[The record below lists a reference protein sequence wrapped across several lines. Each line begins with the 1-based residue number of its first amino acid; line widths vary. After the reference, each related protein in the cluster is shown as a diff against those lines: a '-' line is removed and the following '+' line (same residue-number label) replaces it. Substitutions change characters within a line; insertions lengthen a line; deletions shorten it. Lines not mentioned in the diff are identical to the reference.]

1 MNYNNKK
8 SNYQGNFYSK
18 KNHYNNKKYNS
29 NFNNY
34 YENNFTNNYDYSGY
48 KRIKI
53 YNNNNNNNNYN
64 ANNSYQNIPPVN
76 AYNPN
81 FIYKVEL
88 LNNSYLYNNNN
99 NNNNSIN
106 TTSNN
111 IKKINNNNYNN
122 NYNINNNNINNTNKK
137 EEIFKIKIKLKNEEK
152 ELILYKGEDINNS
165 INKFCSQNKID
176 NKLIKPIFNK
186 VKYYL
191 EFYENLINKTY
202 LEKEDFDILNKVN
215 LLYNDNKGI

>member
-34 YENNFTNNYDYSGY
+34 YENNFTNNYDYSGSGY

-53 YNNNNNNNNYN
+53 YNNNNNNNNNYN
-64 ANNSYQNIPPVN
+64 ANNSYQNIQTIN

-88 LNNSYLYNNNN
+88 LNNSYLYNNT
-99 NNNNSIN
+99 IN
-106 TTSNN
+106 ATTTN
-111 IKKINNNNYNN
+111 IKKINDNNNNYNN
-122 NYNINNNNINNTNKK
+122 YNNMNKK

>member
-34 YENNFTNNYDYSGY
+34 YDNNFTNNYDYSGY

-53 YNNNNNNNNYN
+53 YNNNNINNNNNNYN
-64 ANNSYQNIPPVN
+64 ANNSYQNIQTIN

-88 LNNSYLYNNNN
+88 LNNSYLYNNT
-99 NNNNSIN
+99 IN
-106 TTSNN
+106 ATTTN
-111 IKKINNNNYNN
+111 IKKINDNNNNYNN
-122 NYNINNNNINNTNKK
+122 YNNMNKK

-152 ELILYKGEDINNS
+152 ELILYKGEDMNNS

>member
-34 YENNFTNNYDYSGY
+34 YDNNFTNNYDYSGY

-53 YNNNNNNNNYN
+53 YNNNNINNNNNNYN
-64 ANNSYQNIPPVN
+64 ANNSYQNIQTIN

-88 LNNSYLYNNNN
+88 LNNSYLYNNT
-99 NNNNSIN
+99 IN
-106 TTSNN
+106 ATTTN
-111 IKKINNNNYNN
+111 IKKINDNNNNYNN
-122 NYNINNNNINNTNKK
+122 YNNMNKK

>member
-34 YENNFTNNYDYSGY
+34 YDNNFTNNYDYSGY

-53 YNNNNNNNNYN
+53 YNNNNINNNNNNYN
-64 ANNSYQNIPPVN
+64 ANNSYQNIQTIN

-88 LNNSYLYNNNN
+88 LNNSYLYNNT
-99 NNNNSIN
+99 IN
-106 TTSNN
+106 ATTTN
-111 IKKINNNNYNN
+111 IKKINDSNNNYNN
-122 NYNINNNNINNTNKK
+122 YNNMNKK

>member
-53 YNNNNNNNNYN
+53 YNNNNINNNNNNNYN
-64 ANNSYQNIPPVN
+64 ANNSYQNIQTIN

-88 LNNSYLYNNNN
+88 LNNSYLYNNT
-99 NNNNSIN
+99 IN
-106 TTSNN
+106 ATTTN
-111 IKKINNNNYNN
+111 IKKINDNNNNYNN
-122 NYNINNNNINNTNKK
+122 YNNMNKK

>member
-34 YENNFTNNYDYSGY
+34 YDNNFTNNYDSGY

-53 YNNNNNNNNYN
+53 YNNNNNINNNNNSYN
-64 ANNSYQNIPPVN
+64 ANNSYQNIQPIN

-88 LNNSYLYNNNN
+88 LNNSYLYNNT
-99 NNNNSIN
+99 IN
-106 TTSNN
+106 ATSTN
-111 IKKINNNNYNN
+111 IKKINNNYNNNN
-122 NYNINNNNINNTNKK
+122 NYNINYNNTNKK

-152 ELILYKGEDINNS
+152 ELILYKGEDFNNS
-165 INKFCSQNKID
+165 INKFCIQNNFD
-176 NKLIKPIFNK
+176 NKLIKPIFNN
-186 VKYYL
+186 VKYYF
-191 EFYENLINKTY
+191 EFYENLINKTN
-202 LEKEDFDILNKVN
+202 LEKEDCDILNKVN